1 MPIIHSP
8 STLTMA
14 SMRRDI
20 AADLDRR
27 LNDAATEAST
37 GRKVDVYKS
46 LGLKAGELL
55 NIRTHEARNAG
66 FLDGNALLANRL
78 DVMSS
83 ALGGVRDVVQDFLE
97 VSINYR
103 EGVRPTGAVL
113 QDAARAAYE
122 QIVSIIN
129 TPYEGT
135 QLFAGIDSLGPT
147 LQPWDEA
154 NPVSTLSPEDV
165 MAAIVGGGITD
176 AADASAKV
184 AETAL
189 VFANANAAAPGANF
203 EATFFNGA
211 PLEVS
216 PGVPSPRLSA
226 LIDTAT
232 SLNYGVQANDPAFTE
247 TLMGLAMIA
256 SVDPSQINDPAA
268 YDAWMGA
275 AIDAV
280 GRGNELLVAAENQVG
295 GRSQLLANT
304 IERQSD
310 RADLYQRQ
318 LNELE
323 GVDQFEAA
331 SRVTALST
339 QLEATYAITARLSRL
354 TFLNYL

>member
-1 MPIIHSP
+1 MPIIHNP

-14 SMRRDI
+14 SMRREI

-27 LNDAATEAST
+27 LNDAAAEAST

-55 NIRTHEARNAG
+55 NVRTHEARNAG
-66 FLDGNALLANRL
+66 FLGSNALLANRL

-83 ALGGVRDVVQDFLE
+83 ALGGVRDVVQDFLQL
-97 VSINYR
+97 SINYR

-135 QLFAGIDSLGPT
+135 QLFAGIDSVGPT
-147 LQPWDEA
+147 LQPWSEA
-154 NPVSTLSPEDV
+154 NPASALSPEDV
-165 MAAIVGGGITD
+165 MAAIVGGAITD
-176 AADASAKV
+176 SADASAK
-184 AETAL
+184 AADTAL
-189 VFANANAAAPGANF
+189 VFANANTAAPGTNF
-203 EATFFNGA
+203 EVTFFNGA

-232 SLNYGVQANDPAFTE
+232 SLDYGIQANDPVFTE

-256 SVDPSQINDPAA
+256 SVDPSQIADPAA
-268 YDAWMGA
+268 YDAWIGA

-280 GRGNELLVAAENQVG
+280 GRGNGLLVAAETQLG
-295 GRSQLLANT
+295 GRSRLLNNT
-304 IERQSD
+304 IERQTD
-310 RADLYQRQ
+310 RVALYQRH

-339 QLEATYAITARLSRL
+339 QLEATYAITARLARL

>member
-1 MPIIHSP
+1 
-8 STLTMA
+8 
-14 SMRRDI
+14 
-20 AADLDRR
+20 
-27 LNDAATEAST
+27 
-37 GRKVDVYKS
+37 
-46 LGLKAGELL
+46 
-55 NIRTHEARNAG
+55 
-66 FLDGNALLANRL
+66 
-78 DVMSS
+78 MSS
-83 ALGGVRDVVQDFLE
+83 ALGGVRDIVQHFLE

-122 QIVSIIN
+122 QIVAIMN

-135 QLFAGIDSLGPT
+135 QLFAGIDSVGPT
-147 LQPWDEA
+147 LQPWAEA
-154 NPVSTLSPEDV
+154 NPASMLSPEDV
-165 MAAIVGGGITD
+165 MVAIVGGAITD

-184 AETAL
+184 GETAL
-189 VFANANAAAPGANF
+189 VFASANTAAPGANF
-203 EATFFNGA
+203 ETTFFNGA

-268 YDAWMGA
+268 YDTWMGA

-280 GRGNELLVAAENQVG
+280 GRGNELLVATETQLG
-295 GRSQLLANT
+295 GRSQLLTNT
-304 IERQSD
+304 LERQND

-318 LNELE
+318 LKELE